1 MTARAQF
8 AQLLLGWVIIAFALI
23 ALGLFLRGAW
33 SVDLTAIYFAAHFIG
48 QGNPDLVY
56 LPGANIR
63 VVDPPEAWIA
73 LAAAEGNPGGGL
85 TPYLY
90 PPLWAAL
97 LAPVVERMSAYS
109 FFAVFNGANIV
120 ALAGTIWLSF
130 RLTASDRI
138 GFGTWAALSLALGVG
153 SGFGFFGF
161 WLGQPQIIVSF
172 VTLLAFVL
180 LADRRDLGAGTML
193 ALAAAMKLSPA
204 LLVVIFVMERRWRAL
219 AAFVVA
225 GGVLGLASV
234 LLAGW
239 PMHAAFLEKL
249 AALDRSAMISR
260 TSAGLEMMV
269 YQLGALIDGTAYWS
283 VPLPVL
289 EPEPVWIAWVMRLVL
304 VGGLVAIWTFTRALP
319 ERTRI
324 WARLIALLLLG
335 VVTNP
340 LPWLHYLILPALM
353 LPGLVVFLT
362 PTRTIALILAV
373 GVVVSLPVF
382 LWMARSPA
390 LVFAQAGLHLA
401 VALGLLA
408 LVLALAHR
416 ASAANRALHM
426 GRSRL

>member
-1 MTARAQF
+1 MTPRAQVI
-8 AQLLLGWVIIAFALI
+8 LGWAIVAL
-23 ALGLFLRGAW
+23 ASVGLWLFLRGTW

-48 QGNPDLVY
+48 QGDPDLVY

-63 VVDPPEAWIA
+63 VVDPPAAWAA
-73 LAAAEGNPGGGL
+73 LAASQGNPDGKL

-97 LAPVVERMSAYS
+97 LAPVVERVSAQG
-109 FFAVFNGANIV
+109 FFDAVNALNIA

-130 RLTASDRI
+130 RLIGSSRI

-153 SGFGFFGF
+153 SGFGFFGL

-180 LADRRDLGAGTML
+180 LAGRRDLGAGAVL
-193 ALAAAMKLSPA
+193 ALAAAMKLGPA

-219 AAFVVA
+219 AAFVVV
-225 GGVLGLASV
+225 GGALAAASV
-234 LLAGW
+234 LMAGW
-239 PMHAAFLEKL
+239 PMHQAFLAKL
-249 AALDRSAMISR
+249 AALDDSVMISR
-260 TSAGLEMMV
+260 TSAGLEMML
-269 YQLGALIDGTAYWS
+269 YQIGAVIDGTAYWS

-289 EPEPVWIAWVMRLVL
+289 EPEPVWIGWVMRLVL
-304 VGGLVAIWTFTRALP
+304 IAGAVAIWGMTRTLRKRP
-319 ERTRI
+319 RI
-324 WARLIALLLLG
+324 WARLFAMLLLA

-362 PTRTIALILAV
+362 PARTVTVALAV
-373 GVVVSLPVF
+373 AAVLSLPLF
-382 LWMARSPA
+382 LWMARVPA
-390 LVFAQAGLHLA
+390 LTFPQAGLHLA

-408 LVLALAHR
+408 LVFWLSR
-416 ASAANRALHM
+416 RPGPANRPLHPE
-426 GRSRL
+426 RSRL